1 MDEVMNTMDEI
12 IPWTNRRYLDAV
24 ADHVV
29 LFDGATGTELAK
41 YGPGPADF
49 GGERTAGLMEML
61 LFHRPEVVAQ
71 VHATYFEAGAEVVET
86 NTFRG
91 NRVSLAEF
99 GVADR
104 ALEINRRAAEIA
116 RQAADRV
123 TADSGRPR
131 FVAGAMGPTGKLPSL
146 EKMERMEED
155 VTFDE
160 IATVYAEQSRG
171 LLEGGVDLLLLETQ
185 QDLLELKAAIQGI
198 WRTFRALN
206 QRVPIQAQ
214 ITLDV
219 HGRMLTGPSVEAALA
234 TLAALPVDVIGLN
247 CSTGPEEM
255 RGAIRRLL
263 ALTQHPVSVLPNAG
277 MPESVDGRAVYHM
290 AAEPFADALATF
302 VAWGVRIVGG
312 CCGTGPEHIRQI
324 ASALTD
330 VDIPQPR
337 PVSLAS
343 YPVPL
348 VSLPYVASNVEAVAL
363 HQEPRP
369 LLVGER
375 VNTQG
380 SRKARR
386 LILAEQYD
394 ALVALAESQVASGAH
409 VLDVCVALTERADEI
424 TTMQRV
430 VKLLTLN
437 SSAPLMIDTT
447 DLAVMRAALATYPG
461 RAIINSVHLEAG
473 EGRAR
478 RILALARD
486 FGAAVVALTI
496 DEQGMA
502 KTAERKMAI
511 VERLYHLA
519 VDEMGLPPHA
529 MIFDPL
535 TFTLAT
541 GDADSAGAAVATLTA
556 LEQIKARYPQALIN
570 LGVSNVSYG
579 LTPRARHVLN
589 SVFLYRAVE
598 AGLDMAIVNPAQIT
612 PYPEIA
618 PEVRAL
624 AEDVIFNRSPSALQD
639 YIAYFAD
646 QEETDELAV
655 DESAA
660 LPPHEQLYQAILH
673 RRREGV
679 EALVDATLEEEEMA
693 PLAVLNDVLLPAMKK
708 VGERFGAG
716 ELILPFVLQSA
727 DVMKAAVAQ
736 LEPHLES
743 TQGVSK
749 GTIVL
754 ATVFGDVHD
763 IGKNLVRTIL
773 ENNGY
778 AVHDLGK
785 QVPMTEIVDAAV
797 ERRADAI
804 GLSALLVATSR
815 QMALVVEELHRRGLQ
830 IPVLVGG
837 AAINADFAQRIAQC
851 DAGEIY
857 RGGVFYCEDAFEAL
871 QVLENIVLFTPPP
884 PPEDHD
890 HEHERAVSA
899 PSAECA
905 TCGTAC
911 ALSALQ
917 SGPDTIPAPPFWG
930 YRAEMDV
937 PWAELAEL
945 LDHKR
950 LFRVGWGAK
959 SATGEQWEAVRAD
972 FEARLVRMWAEAP
985 DYLHP
990 RAVYGYFPVQS
1001 QGNDV
1006 LLYDSQHPKA
1016 RCEIA
1021 RLNFPRRPRGER
1033 WVSVADYVAPAA
1045 GEAIDVVAMQVV
1057 TVGAGATER
1066 YGALDAAGE
1075 HSAAYFVHGLAAELA
1090 ETTAEWMHQRI
1101 RQELGLAA
1109 RQGRRY
1115 SWGYP
1120 ACPDL
1125 QAHRI
1130 VFDLLPA
1137 ERALGMQLS
1146 SAGQLIP
1153 EHSTA
1158 AFVVHSDR

>member
-1 MDEVMNTMDEI
+1 MDETMNTVNTMGDVLS
-12 IPWTNRRYLDAV
+12 WTNRRYLDAV

-41 YGPGPADF
+41 YELGPADF
-49 GGERTAGLMEML
+49 GGERTEGLMEML

-116 RQAADRV
+116 RRVADRV
-123 TADSGRPR
+123 ADDTGRPR
-131 FVAGAMGPTGKLPSL
+131 FVAGAMGPTGKLPT
-146 EKMERMEED
+146 MEED
-155 VTFDE
+155 MTFED
-160 IATVYAEQSRG
+160 IAEVYAEQARG
-171 LLEGGVDLLLLETQ
+171 LVEGGVDLLLLETQ

-198 WRTFRALN
+198 WRTFRALG

-214 ITLDV
+214 VTLDV

-255 RGAIRRLL
+255 RGAVRRLL

-277 MPESVDGRAVYHM
+277 MPASVDGRAVYHM

-302 VAWGVRIVGG
+302 VEWGVRIVGG
-312 CCGTGPEHIRQI
+312 CCGTGPAHIRQI
-324 ASALTD
+324 AAALTD
-330 VDIPQPR
+330 VDIPQAR
-337 PVSLAS
+337 HVSLAS
-343 YPVPL
+343 CPV
-348 VSLPYVASNVEAVAL
+348 PYVASNVDAVAL

-375 VNTQG
+375 INTQG

-386 LILAEQYD
+386 LVLAEEYD
-394 ALVALAESQVASGAH
+394 ALVSLAESQVASGAH
-409 VLDVCVALTERADEI
+409 VLDVCVALTERADEAA
-424 TTMQRV
+424 TMQRV

-447 DLAVMRAALATYPG
+447 DLEVMRAALATYPG

-473 EGRAR
+473 EERAR
-478 RILALARD
+478 RILALARE

-502 KTAERKMAI
+502 KTAERKVAI
-511 VERLYHLA
+511 AERLYRLA
-519 VDEMGLPPHA
+519 VDEMGLPPHGV
-529 MIFDPL
+529 IFDPL

-556 LEQIKARYPQALIN
+556 LEQIKARYPQALTN

-618 PEVRAL
+618 PEARAL
-624 AEDVIFNRSPSALQD
+624 AEDVIFNRSPSALQA

-646 QEETDELAV
+646 HDEADAPAL

-660 LPPHEQLYQAILH
+660 LLPDEQLYQAILH

-679 EALVDATLEEEEMA
+679 EALVDVTLVEEEMA

-727 DVMKAAVAQ
+727 EVMKAAVAQ
-736 LEPHLES
+736 LEPHLAS
-743 TQGVSK
+743 AQGASK

-763 IGKNLVRTIL
+763 IGKNLVRTIF

-797 ERRADAI
+797 DVRADAI

-851 DAGEIY
+851 DSGEIY

-890 HEHERAVSA
+890 HEHEHANAV

-911 ALSALQ
+911 ALSTLQ

-930 YRAEMDV
+930 YRAVMDA
-937 PWAELAEL
+937 PWEALAEL

-950 LFRVGWGAK
+950 LFRLSWGAK
-959 SATGEQWEAVRAD
+959 NATGEQWEAVRAD
-972 FEARLVRMWAEAP
+972 FEARLARMWAEAR
-985 DYLHP
+985 DYLDP
-990 RAVYGYFPVQS
+990 RAVYGYFPAQS
-1001 QGNDV
+1001 QGNEV
-1006 LLYDSQHPKA
+1006 LIYDPQHPKA
-1016 RCEIA
+1016 RREIA
-1021 RLNFPRRPRGER
+1021 RLNFPRRQRGER
-1033 WVSVADYVAPAA
+1033 WVSVADYVAPTT
-1045 GEAIDVVAMQVV
+1045 GDAIDVVAMQVV

-1066 YGALDAAGE
+1066 FGALDAAGE

-1101 RQELGLAA
+1101 RRELGLAA
-1109 RQGRRY
+1109 RRGRRY

-1137 ERALGMQLS
+1137 ERALGMRLS

-1158 AFVVHSDR
+1158 AFVVPASSARY